1 MKMTGT
7 MRTARAVAA
16 LVLGSVVGSTLI
28 SAVLT
33 TDSRA
38 ADKPAADSVPAPSTA
53 PVPAGAYTLDKS
65 HTSLVFRVDHLSFSK
80 YTGRFTKLDAKL
92 QFDPANPD
100 KSTLTVDID
109 PRSID
114 ADGAP
119 AGFMATLAGKEWLDA
134 DRFPKI
140 TYRSTK
146 VEKVGANG
154 LRITGDFTL
163 HGITKPV
170 VLNAKYNGGYASH
183 PFEPN
188 ARIGFSATGK
198 LKRTDFGIAYGIPAP
213 GTTMGVGDDVEI
225 IIETEFSGPPQ
236 PDAAKGGS
244 APK

>member
-1 MKMTGT
+1 MKTT
-7 MRTARAVAA
+7 LAKSMRAAGAVPA
-16 LVLGSVVGSTLI
+16 LILASALI
-28 SAVLT
+28 SPVLT
-33 TDSRA
+33 TDSLA
-38 ADKPAADSVPAPSTA
+38 ADKPSADSVPEPSTA
-53 PVPAGAYTLDKS
+53 AVPAGAYTLDNS

-92 QFDPANPD
+92 QFDPANPG
-100 KSTLTVDID
+100 KSSLNVDID

-119 AGFMATLAGKEWLDA
+119 AGFMATLAGKDWLDA

-146 VEKVGANG
+146 VEKVGADG

-163 HGITKPV
+163 HGVTKPV

-183 PFEPN
+183 PFEPR

-198 LKRTDFGIAYGIPAP
+198 LKRSDFGIAYGIPAP
-213 GTTMGVGDDVEI
+213 GSTMGVGDDVEI